1 MRRGISSAPDKVIL
15 AGVGGSPL
23 DNNII
28 LQALSDRLNPGQS
41 NATYIQI
48 ITTPPPCNV
57 TQTSSVCLSEPQ
69 VNNIYTTPQQ
79 AATNGVGQRP
89 ALGRPPVII
98 HSHTVHFLNIF
109 LLQQMRPSVSLLG

>member
-15 AGVGGSPL
+15 AGLGGSSL

-28 LQALSDRLNPGQS
+28 LTTITDRLNPGQS

-57 TQTSSVCLSEPQ
+57 TQTNVCLSSETQ
-69 VNNIYTTPQQ
+69 INNIYTTPQQ
-79 AATNGVGQRP
+79 AAGQRP
-89 ALGRPPVII
+89 ALGRPPVI
-98 HSHTVHFLNIF
+98 NII
-109 LLQQMRPSVSLLG
+109 LIQQANML

>member
-28 LQALSDRLNPGQS
+28 LTTLSDRLNPGQS

-57 TQTSSVCLSEPQ
+57 TQTSNVCLSEPQ
-69 VNNIYTTPQQ
+69 INNIYTTPQQ
-79 AATNGVGQRP
+79 AAANGAGQRP
-89 ALGRPPVII
+89 ALGRPPVITFSSSFQHI
-98 HSHTVHFLNIF
+98 WFATTSHKHDKMLAC
-109 LLQQMRPSVSLLG
+109 